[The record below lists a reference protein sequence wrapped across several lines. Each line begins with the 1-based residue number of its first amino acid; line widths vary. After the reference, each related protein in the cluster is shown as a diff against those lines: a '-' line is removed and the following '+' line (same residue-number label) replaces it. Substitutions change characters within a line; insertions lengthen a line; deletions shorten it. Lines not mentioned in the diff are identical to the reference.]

1 MKFIRIT
8 AITLT
13 ALAVISLAACAPAAT
28 PAPAA
33 TSTRPPATAAP
44 AAAPTTAAAPSATPA
59 LAATTPAS
67 APPTAAPAPAA
78 TAMPTATAAQ
88 KLNLNTTS
96 QNDFLKGIP
105 GFGPNMLRE
114 FLEYRPWTSITQFR
128 REIGKYVD
136 AKQVAEY
143 EKFVYVPIDINKA
156 DAATLQ
162 QFPGLDASEAAALIA
177 ARPYANADVFIARV
191 TPMVS
196 AAELALGRAY
206 LAP

>member
-1 MKFIRIT
+1 
-8 AITLT
+8 
-13 ALAVISLAACAPAAT
+13 
-28 PAPAA
+28 
-33 TSTRPPATAAP
+33 
-44 AAAPTTAAAPSATPA
+44 
-59 LAATTPAS
+59 
-67 APPTAAPAPAA
+67 
-78 TAMPTATAAQ
+78 
-88 KLNLNTTS
+88 
-96 QNDFLKGIP
+96 
-105 GFGPNMLRE
+105 MLRE

-156 DAATLQ
+156 DVATLQ

-177 ARPYANADVFIARV
+177 ARPYASADAFIARV
-191 TPMVS
+191 IPMVS